1 MLLRPSGW
9 CMCLNPVKA
18 SIDTLRFQWVG
29 AEMYPRQ
36 AWLVSSLAY
45 IICHLSKWGALS
57 FFHLSLPSMYSG
69 WFPNKQ
75 PPQLVVFVM
84 TVIILQW
91 PQGRSPLLLRTQYHT
106 MQDRGR
112 RSPETPQLGR
122 GKGGS
127 LYLGVLVATFSGCL
141 VATGQVMGTL

>member
-1 MLLRPSGW
+1 
-9 CMCLNPVKA
+9 
-18 SIDTLRFQWVG
+18 
-29 AEMYPRQ
+29 
-36 AWLVSSLAY
+36 
-45 IICHLSKWGALS
+45 
-57 FFHLSLPSMYSG
+57 
-69 WFPNKQ
+69 
-75 PPQLVVFVM
+75 M

-127 LYLGVLVATFSGCL
+127 LYLGVLVATFSGCFKIVISLPLFLYYNIILAIL
-141 VATGQVMGTL
+141 VPLSFNISFTIILPPSVKKNLAESFIEIALNNAIYKFEGEMTSLYAESSNSRTWYVSSPI